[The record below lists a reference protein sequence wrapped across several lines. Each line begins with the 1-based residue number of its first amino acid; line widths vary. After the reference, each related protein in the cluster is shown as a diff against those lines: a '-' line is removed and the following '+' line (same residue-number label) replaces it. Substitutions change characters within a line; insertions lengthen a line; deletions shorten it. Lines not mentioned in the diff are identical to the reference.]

1 MSKFPKWIYDLRA
14 VATPTSRKCPTI
26 DQNYNSW
33 IKKAPLGTAHLG
45 NEPYID
51 SGNVMHRLV
60 GDKLVERPYCSNGVE
75 VIITPL
81 LGEVSD
87 ESIADHYEGHSG

>member
-1 MSKFPKWIYDLRA
+1 MSKLLKALYNLHT
-14 VATPTSRKCPTI
+14 VATPMVRKCHKI

-45 NEPYID
+45 NEPYTD
-51 SGNVMHRLV
+51 SGNGVHRVV
-60 GDKLVERPYCSNGVE
+60 GDKLVEIPYCSNGVE

-87 ESIADHYEGHSG
+87 ESIADHYEGQPE